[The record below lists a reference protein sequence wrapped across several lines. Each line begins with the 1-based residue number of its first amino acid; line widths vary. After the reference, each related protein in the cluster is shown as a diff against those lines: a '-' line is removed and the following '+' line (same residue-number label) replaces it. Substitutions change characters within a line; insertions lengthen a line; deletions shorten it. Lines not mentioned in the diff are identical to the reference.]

1 MSFLKKIKDFDKKN
15 THLIYYAYHL
25 GSTAR
30 WYSIWKP
37 IFFNIDPETVHHL
50 VVKVL
55 KIFKP
60 FFRFNHYKYHF
71 YYNGKPDRRLEKEV
85 FGIKF
90 PNPVGLAAG
99 FDKNAEIYQQMS
111 DHGFGFIEIG
121 TVTPK
126 PQKGNPKKRIFR
138 LTEDNALINRLGF
151 NNDGVEKVVNRLKN
165 NINVIIGG
173 NIGKN
178 KDTPNV
184 RAVDDYL
191 ICFDKLYD
199 YVDYFTVNV
208 SSPNTPN
215 LRDLQNIDG
224 LRSILI
230 PLIDENKKRSN
241 KPILLKISPDL
252 DNSDILSIV
261 DLIQELK
268 IDGIITTNTTVSREK
283 LKSDNKLKSEKGGLS
298 GAPLR
303 NRSTEVIS
311 LIHKYSKGTL
321 PIIGVGGIMS
331 VEDAIEKLNAGA
343 SLIQVYTGF
352 IYNGPSFIY
361 KINREIIKSLN

>member
-1 MSFLKKIKDFDKKN
+1 MKLIKP
-15 THLIYYAYHL
+15 LLA
-25 GSTAR
+25 
-30 WYSIWKP
+30 
-37 IFFNIDPETVHHL
+37 FNAHKYT
-50 VVKVL
+50 
-55 KIFKP
+55 FKYNY
-60 FFRFNHYKYHF
+60 RNNKY
-71 YYNGKPDRRLEKEV
+71 LEREV

-99 FDKNAEIYQQMS
+99 FDKNAEIYKQMH

-126 PQKGNPKKRIFR
+126 PQDGNPKKRIFR
-138 LTEDNALINRLGF
+138 LVNDDAIINRLGF
-151 NNDGVEKVVNRLKN
+151 NNDGVDQIVNRLKK

-178 KDTPNV
+178 KDTPNEK
-184 RAVDDYL
+184 AADDYL
-191 ICFDKLYD
+191 ICFQKLYD
-199 YVDYFTVNV
+199 HVDYFAVNV
-208 SSPNTPN
+208 SSPNTPH
-215 LRDLQNIDG
+215 LRDLQNTEG

-230 PLIDENKKRSN
+230 PLIDENKKRLN

-252 DNSDILSIV
+252 NNSDVLSIV

-268 IDGIITTNTTVSREK
+268 IDGIITTNTTLSREK
-283 LKSDNKLKSEKGGLS
+283 LKSDNKLKSQKGGLS

-303 NRSTEVIS
+303 KRSTEVIR
-311 LIHKYSKGTL
+311 LIHKYSKGNV

-331 VEDAIEKLNAGA
+331 ADDALEKLNAGA

>member
-1 MSFLKKIKDFDKKN
+1 MK
-15 THLIYYAYHL
+15 LI
-25 GSTAR
+25 
-30 WYSIWKP
+30 
-37 IFFNIDPETVHHL
+37 
-50 VVKVL
+50 
-55 KIFKP
+55 KP
-60 FFRFNHYKYHF
+60 FLAFNAHKYTFKYNFRNNKY
-71 YYNGKPDRRLEKEV
+71 LEREV

-99 FDKNAEIYQQMS
+99 FDKNAEIYKQMH

-126 PQKGNPKKRIFR
+126 PQDGNPKKRIFR
-138 LTEDNALINRLGF
+138 LVNDDAIINRLGF
-151 NNDGVEKVVNRLKN
+151 NNDGVDQIVNRLKK

-178 KDTPNV
+178 KDTPNEK
-184 RAVDDYL
+184 AADDYL
-191 ICFDKLYD
+191 ICFQKLYD
-199 YVDYFTVNV
+199 HVDYFAVNV
-208 SSPNTPN
+208 SSPNTPH
-215 LRDLQNIDG
+215 LRDLQNTEG

-230 PLIDENKKRSN
+230 PLIDENKKRLN

-252 DNSDILSIV
+252 NNSDIVSIV

-268 IDGIITTNTTVSREK
+268 IDGIITTNTTLSREK
-283 LKSDNKLKSEKGGLS
+283 LKSDNKLKSQKGGLS

-311 LIHKYSKGTL
+311 LIHKYSKGNV

-331 VEDAIEKLNAGA
+331 ADDALEKLNAGA

-352 IYNGPSFIY
+352 IYNGPSFAY
-361 KINREIIKSLN
+361 KINREVIKSLN

>member
-1 MSFLKKIKDFDKKN
+1 MSRLTKFDINFRLLIRDIYHFFPTIGWKI
-15 THLIYYAYHL
+15 L
-25 GSTAR
+25 
-30 WYSIWKP
+30 KP
-37 IFFNIDPETVHHL
+37 IFFSFDPEKIHHF
-50 VVKVL
+50 VVRYL
-55 KIFKP
+55 KITPLSLLGYDVSSIKS
-60 FFRFNHYKYHF
+60 
-71 YYNGKPDRRLEKEV
+71 LETEV

-99 FDKNAEIYQQMS
+99 FDKNAEVYKQMS
-111 DHGFGFIEIG
+111 AFGFGFIEIG

-126 PQKGNPKKRIFR
+126 PQEGNPKTRIFR
-138 LTEDNALINRLGF
+138 LIKDEALINRLGF
-151 NNDGVEKVVNRLKN
+151 NNDGVEKVIKRLKN
-165 NINVIIGG
+165 NKEVIIGG

-178 KDTPNV
+178 KDTPNEN
-184 RAVDDYL
+184 AEDDYL
-191 ICFDKLYD
+191 FCFKKLYD

-215 LRDLQNIDG
+215 LRDLQNIQS

-230 PLIDENKKRSN
+230 PLIEENKKRSS

-252 DNSDILSIV
+252 ADEDIISVV
-261 DLIQELK
+261 DLIQDINL
-268 IDGIITTNTTVSREK
+268 DGIISTNTTIKR
-283 LKSDNKLKSEKGGLS
+283 NKLKSLSNLKNEKGGLS
-298 GAPLR
+298 GTPLK

-311 LIHKYSKGTL
+311 LIHKYSKGKV

-331 VEDAIEKLNAGA
+331 PKDAIEKLNAGA

-352 IYNGPSFIY
+352 IYNGPSFAY

>member
-1 MSFLKKIKDFDKKN
+1 MKLIKP
-15 THLIYYAYHL
+15 LLA
-25 GSTAR
+25 
-30 WYSIWKP
+30 
-37 IFFNIDPETVHHL
+37 FNAHKYT
-50 VVKVL
+50 
-55 KIFKP
+55 FKYN
-60 FFRFNHYKYHF
+60 FRNNKY
-71 YYNGKPDRRLEKEV
+71 LEREV

-99 FDKNAEIYQQMS
+99 FDKNAEIYKQMH

-126 PQKGNPKKRIFR
+126 PQDGNPKKRIFR
-138 LTEDNALINRLGF
+138 LVNDDAIINRLGF
-151 NNDGVEKVVNRLKN
+151 NNDGVDQIVNRLKK

-178 KDTPNV
+178 KDTPNEK
-184 RAVDDYL
+184 AADDYL
-191 ICFDKLYD
+191 ICFQKLYD
-199 YVDYFTVNV
+199 HVDYFAVNV
-208 SSPNTPN
+208 SSPNTPH
-215 LRDLQNIDG
+215 LRDLQNTEG

-230 PLIDENKKRSN
+230 PLIDENKKRLN

-252 DNSDILSIV
+252 NNSDVLSIV

-268 IDGIITTNTTVSREK
+268 IDGIITTNTTLSREK
-283 LKSDNKLKSEKGGLS
+283 LKSDNKLKSQKGGLS

-311 LIHKYSKGTL
+311 LIHKYSKGNV

-331 VEDAIEKLNAGA
+331 ADDALEKLNAGA

>member
-1 MSFLKKIKDFDKKN
+1 MK
-15 THLIYYAYHL
+15 LI
-25 GSTAR
+25 
-30 WYSIWKP
+30 
-37 IFFNIDPETVHHL
+37 
-50 VVKVL
+50 
-55 KIFKP
+55 KP
-60 FFRFNHYKYHF
+60 FLAFNAHKYTFKYNFRNNKY
-71 YYNGKPDRRLEKEV
+71 LEREV

-99 FDKNAEIYQQMS
+99 FDKNAEIYKQMH

-126 PQKGNPKKRIFR
+126 PQDGNPKKRIFR
-138 LTEDNALINRLGF
+138 LVNDDAIINRLGF
-151 NNDGVEKVVNRLKN
+151 NNDGVDQIVNRLKK

-178 KDTPNV
+178 KDTPNEK
-184 RAVDDYL
+184 AADDYL
-191 ICFDKLYD
+191 ICFQKLYD
-199 YVDYFTVNV
+199 HVDYFAVNV
-208 SSPNTPN
+208 SSPNTPH
-215 LRDLQNIDG
+215 LRDLQNTEG

-230 PLIDENKKRSN
+230 PLIDENKKRLN

-252 DNSDILSIV
+252 NNSDIVSIV

-268 IDGIITTNTTVSREK
+268 IDGIITTNTTLSREK
-283 LKSDNKLKSEKGGLS
+283 LKSNNKLKSQKGGLS

-311 LIHKYSKGTL
+311 LIHKYSKGNV

-331 VEDAIEKLNAGA
+331 ADEALEKLSAGA

>member
-1 MSFLKKIKDFDKKN
+1 MLWKFL
-15 THLIYYAYHL
+15 
-25 GSTAR
+25 
-30 WYSIWKP
+30 WKP
-37 IFFNIDPETVHHL
+37 IFFSIDPEKVHHL
-50 VVKVL
+50 VVNVL
-55 KIFKP
+55 KLIKP
-60 FFRFNHYKYHF
+60 FLAFNAHKYTFKYNFRNNKY
-71 YYNGKPDRRLEKEV
+71 LEREV

-99 FDKNAEIYQQMS
+99 FDKNAEIYKQMH

-126 PQKGNPKKRIFR
+126 PQDGNPKKRIFR
-138 LTEDNALINRLGF
+138 LVNDDAIINRLGF
-151 NNDGVEKVVNRLKN
+151 NNDGVDQIVSRLKKN
-165 NINVIIGG
+165 KNVIIGG

-178 KDTPNV
+178 KDTPNEK
-184 RAVDDYL
+184 AADDYL
-191 ICFDKLYD
+191 ICFQKLYD
-199 YVDYFTVNV
+199 HVDYFAVNV
-208 SSPNTPN
+208 SSPNTPH
-215 LRDLQNIDG
+215 LRDLQNTEG

-252 DNSDILSIV
+252 NNSDILSIV

-268 IDGIITTNTTVSREK
+268 IDGIITTNTTLSREK
-283 LKSDNKLKSEKGGLS
+283 LKSDNKLKLQKGGLS

-311 LIHKYSKGTL
+311 LIHKYSKGKV
-321 PIIGVGGIMS
+321 PIVGVGGIMS
-331 VEDAIEKLNAGA
+331 PDDALEKLNAGA

>member
-1 MSFLKKIKDFDKKN
+1 MK
-15 THLIYYAYHL
+15 LI
-25 GSTAR
+25 
-30 WYSIWKP
+30 
-37 IFFNIDPETVHHL
+37 
-50 VVKVL
+50 
-55 KIFKP
+55 KP
-60 FFRFNHYKYHF
+60 FLAFNAHKYTFKYNFRNNKY
-71 YYNGKPDRRLEKEV
+71 LEREV

-99 FDKNAEIYQQMS
+99 FDKNAEIYKQMH

-126 PQKGNPKKRIFR
+126 PQDGNPKKRIFR
-138 LTEDNALINRLGF
+138 LVNDDAIINRLGF
-151 NNDGVEKVVNRLKN
+151 NNDGVDQIVNRLKK

-178 KDTPNV
+178 KDTPNEK
-184 RAVDDYL
+184 AADDYL
-191 ICFDKLYD
+191 ICFQKLYD
-199 YVDYFTVNV
+199 HVDYFAVNV
-208 SSPNTPN
+208 SSPNTPH
-215 LRDLQNIDG
+215 LRDLQNTEG

-230 PLIDENKKRSN
+230 PLIDENKKRLN
-241 KPILLKISPDL
+241 NPILLKISPDL
-252 DNSDILSIV
+252 NNSDILSIV

-268 IDGIITTNTTVSREK
+268 IDGIITTNTTLSREK
-283 LKSDNKLKSEKGGLS
+283 LKSDNKLKSQKGGLS

-303 NRSTEVIS
+303 KRSTEVIS
-311 LIHKYSKGTL
+311 LIHKYSKGNV

-331 VEDAIEKLNAGA
+331 ADDALEKLNAGA

>member
-1 MSFLKKIKDFDKKN
+1 MK
-15 THLIYYAYHL
+15 LI
-25 GSTAR
+25 
-30 WYSIWKP
+30 
-37 IFFNIDPETVHHL
+37 
-50 VVKVL
+50 
-55 KIFKP
+55 KP
-60 FFRFNHYKYHF
+60 FLAFNAHKYTFKYNFRNNKY
-71 YYNGKPDRRLEKEV
+71 LEREV

-99 FDKNAEIYQQMS
+99 FDKNAEIYKQMH

-126 PQKGNPKKRIFR
+126 PQDGNPKKRIFR
-138 LTEDNALINRLGF
+138 LVNDDAIINRLGF
-151 NNDGVEKVVNRLKN
+151 NNDGVDQIVNRLKK

-178 KDTPNV
+178 KDTPNEK
-184 RAVDDYL
+184 AADDYL
-191 ICFDKLYD
+191 ICFQKLYD
-199 YVDYFTVNV
+199 HVDYFAVNV
-208 SSPNTPN
+208 SSPNTPH
-215 LRDLQNIDG
+215 LRDLQNTEG

-230 PLIDENKKRSN
+230 PLIDENKKRLN

-252 DNSDILSIV
+252 NNSDVLSIV

-268 IDGIITTNTTVSREK
+268 IDGIITTNTTLSREK
-283 LKSDNKLKSEKGGLS
+283 LKSDNKLKSQKGGLS

-311 LIHKYSKGTL
+311 LIHKYSKGNV

-331 VEDAIEKLNAGA
+331 ADDALEKLNAGA

>member
-1 MSFLKKIKDFDKKN
+1 MSFFDKLKIFKRHN
-15 THLIYYAYHL
+15 YFYYDKYHFL
-25 GSTAR
+25 STIL
-30 WYSIWKP
+30 WKFFWKP
-37 IFFNIDPETVHHL
+37 IFFSIDPEKVHHL
-50 VVKVL
+50 VVNVMKL
-55 KIFKP
+55 IKP
-60 FFRFNHYKYHF
+60 FLAFNAHKYTFKYNFRNNKY
-71 YYNGKPDRRLEKEV
+71 LEREV

-99 FDKNAEIYQQMS
+99 FDKNAEIYKQMH

-126 PQKGNPKKRIFR
+126 PQDGNPKKRIFR
-138 LTEDNALINRLGF
+138 LVNDDAIINRLGF
-151 NNDGVEKVVNRLKN
+151 NNDGVDQIVNRLKK

-178 KDTPNV
+178 KDTPNEK
-184 RAVDDYL
+184 AADDYL
-191 ICFDKLYD
+191 ICFQKLYD
-199 YVDYFTVNV
+199 HVDYFAVNV
-208 SSPNTPN
+208 SSPNTPH
-215 LRDLQNIDG
+215 LRDLQNTEG

-230 PLIDENKKRSN
+230 PLIDENKKRLN

-252 DNSDILSIV
+252 NNSDIVSIV

-268 IDGIITTNTTVSREK
+268 IDGIITTNTTLSREK
-283 LKSDNKLKSEKGGLS
+283 LKSDNKLKSQKGGLS

-311 LIHKYSKGTL
+311 LIHKYSKGNV

-331 VEDAIEKLNAGA
+331 ADDALEKLNAGA

>member
-1 MSFLKKIKDFDKKN
+1 MKLIKP
-15 THLIYYAYHL
+15 LLA
-25 GSTAR
+25 
-30 WYSIWKP
+30 
-37 IFFNIDPETVHHL
+37 FNAHKYT
-50 VVKVL
+50 
-55 KIFKP
+55 FKYN
-60 FFRFNHYKYHF
+60 FRNNKY
-71 YYNGKPDRRLEKEV
+71 LEREV

-99 FDKNAEIYQQMS
+99 FDKNAEIYKQMH

-126 PQKGNPKKRIFR
+126 PQDGNPKKRIFR
-138 LTEDNALINRLGF
+138 LVNDDAIINRLGF
-151 NNDGVEKVVNRLKN
+151 NNDGVDQIVNRLKK

-178 KDTPNV
+178 KDTPNEK
-184 RAVDDYL
+184 AADDYL
-191 ICFDKLYD
+191 ICFQKLYD
-199 YVDYFTVNV
+199 HVDYFAVNV
-208 SSPNTPN
+208 SSPNTPH
-215 LRDLQNIDG
+215 LRDLQNTEG

-252 DNSDILSIV
+252 NNSDILSIV

-268 IDGIITTNTTVSREK
+268 IDGIITTNTTLSREK
-283 LKSDNKLKSEKGGLS
+283 LKSDNKLKSQKGGLS

-311 LIHKYSKGTL
+311 LIHKYSKGNV

-331 VEDAIEKLNAGA
+331 ADDALEKLNAGA

>member
-1 MSFLKKIKDFDKKN
+1 MKI
-15 THLIYYAYHL
+15 I
-25 GSTAR
+25 
-30 WYSIWKP
+30 
-37 IFFNIDPETVHHL
+37 
-50 VVKVL
+50 
-55 KIFKP
+55 KP
-60 FFRFNHYKYHF
+60 FLAFNAHKYTFKYNFRNNKY
-71 YYNGKPDRRLEKEV
+71 LEREV

-99 FDKNAEIYQQMS
+99 FDKNAEIYKQMH

-126 PQKGNPKKRIFR
+126 PQDGNPKKRIFR
-138 LTEDNALINRLGF
+138 LVNDDAIINRLGF
-151 NNDGVEKVVNRLKN
+151 NNDGVDQIVNRLKK

-178 KDTPNV
+178 KDTPNEK
-184 RAVDDYL
+184 AADDYL
-191 ICFDKLYD
+191 ICFQKLYD
-199 YVDYFTVNV
+199 HVDYFAVNV
-208 SSPNTPN
+208 SSPNTPH
-215 LRDLQNIDG
+215 LRDLQNTEG

-230 PLIDENKKRSN
+230 PLIDENKKRLN

-252 DNSDILSIV
+252 NNSDIVSIV

-268 IDGIITTNTTVSREK
+268 IDGIITTNTTLSREK
-283 LKSDNKLKSEKGGLS
+283 LKSDNKLKSQKGGLS

-311 LIHKYSKGTL
+311 LIHKYSKGNV

-331 VEDAIEKLNAGA
+331 ADDALEKLNAGA

>member
-1 MSFLKKIKDFDKKN
+1 MKLIKP
-15 THLIYYAYHL
+15 LLA
-25 GSTAR
+25 
-30 WYSIWKP
+30 
-37 IFFNIDPETVHHL
+37 FNAHKYT
-50 VVKVL
+50 
-55 KIFKP
+55 FKYN
-60 FFRFNHYKYHF
+60 FRNNKY
-71 YYNGKPDRRLEKEV
+71 LEREV

-99 FDKNAEIYQQMS
+99 FDKNAEIYKQMH

-126 PQKGNPKKRIFR
+126 PQDGNPKKRIFR
-138 LTEDNALINRLGF
+138 LVNDDAIINRLGF
-151 NNDGVEKVVNRLKN
+151 NNDGVDQIVKRLKK

-178 KDTPNV
+178 KDTPNEK
-184 RAVDDYL
+184 AADDYL
-191 ICFDKLYD
+191 ICFQKLYD
-199 YVDYFTVNV
+199 HVDYFAVNV
-208 SSPNTPN
+208 SSPNTPH
-215 LRDLQNIDG
+215 LRDLQNTEG

-230 PLIDENKKRSN
+230 PLIDENKKRLN

-252 DNSDILSIV
+252 NNSDVLSIV

-268 IDGIITTNTTVSREK
+268 IDGIITTNTTLSREK
-283 LKSDNKLKSEKGGLS
+283 LKSGNKLKSQKGGLS

-311 LIHKYSKGTL
+311 LIHKYSKGNV

-331 VEDAIEKLNAGA
+331 ADDALEKLNAGA

>member
-1 MSFLKKIKDFDKKN
+1 MK
-15 THLIYYAYHL
+15 LI
-25 GSTAR
+25 
-30 WYSIWKP
+30 
-37 IFFNIDPETVHHL
+37 
-50 VVKVL
+50 
-55 KIFKP
+55 KP
-60 FFRFNHYKYHF
+60 FLAFNAHKYTFKYNFRNNKY
-71 YYNGKPDRRLEKEV
+71 LEREV

-99 FDKNAEIYQQMS
+99 FDKNAEIYKQMH
-111 DHGFGFIEIG
+111 DHGFGFVEIG

-126 PQKGNPKKRIFR
+126 PQDGNPKKRIFR
-138 LTEDNALINRLGF
+138 LVNDDAIINRLGF
-151 NNDGVEKVVNRLKN
+151 NNDGVDQIVNRLKK

-178 KDTPNV
+178 KDTPNEK
-184 RAVDDYL
+184 AADDYL
-191 ICFDKLYD
+191 ICFQKLYD
-199 YVDYFTVNV
+199 HVDYFAVNV
-208 SSPNTPN
+208 SSPNTPH
-215 LRDLQNIDG
+215 LRDLQNTEG

-230 PLIDENKKRSN
+230 PLIDENKKRLN

-252 DNSDILSIV
+252 NNSDIVSIV

-268 IDGIITTNTTVSREK
+268 IDGIITTNTTLSREK
-283 LKSDNKLKSEKGGLS
+283 LKSDNKLKSQKGGLS

-311 LIHKYSKGTL
+311 LIHKYSKGNV

-331 VEDAIEKLNAGA
+331 ADDALEKLNAGA

>member
-1 MSFLKKIKDFDKKN
+1 MK
-15 THLIYYAYHL
+15 LI
-25 GSTAR
+25 
-30 WYSIWKP
+30 
-37 IFFNIDPETVHHL
+37 
-50 VVKVL
+50 
-55 KIFKP
+55 KP
-60 FFRFNHYKYHF
+60 FLAFNAHKYTFKYNFRNNKY
-71 YYNGKPDRRLEKEV
+71 LEREV

-99 FDKNAEIYQQMS
+99 FDKNAEIYKQMH

-126 PQKGNPKKRIFR
+126 PQDGNPKKRIFR
-138 LTEDNALINRLGF
+138 LVNDDAIINRLGF
-151 NNDGVEKVVNRLKN
+151 NNDGVDQIVNRLKK

-178 KDTPNV
+178 KDTPNEK
-184 RAVDDYL
+184 AADDYL
-191 ICFDKLYD
+191 ICFQKLYD
-199 YVDYFTVNV
+199 HVDYFAVNV
-208 SSPNTPN
+208 SSPNTPH
-215 LRDLQNIDG
+215 LRDLQNTEG

-230 PLIDENKKRSN
+230 PLIDENKKRLN

-252 DNSDILSIV
+252 NNSDIVSIV

-268 IDGIITTNTTVSREK
+268 IDGIITTNTTLSREK
-283 LKSDNKLKSEKGGLS
+283 LKSDNKLKSQKGGLS

-303 NRSTEVIS
+303 KRSTEVIS
-311 LIHKYSKGTL
+311 LIHKYSNGNV

-331 VEDAIEKLNAGA
+331 ADDALEKLNAGA

>member
-1 MSFLKKIKDFDKKN
+1 MK
-15 THLIYYAYHL
+15 LI
-25 GSTAR
+25 
-30 WYSIWKP
+30 
-37 IFFNIDPETVHHL
+37 
-50 VVKVL
+50 
-55 KIFKP
+55 KP
-60 FFRFNHYKYHF
+60 FLAFNAHKYTFKYNFRNNKY
-71 YYNGKPDRRLEKEV
+71 LEREV

-99 FDKNAEIYQQMS
+99 FDKNAEIYKQMH

-126 PQKGNPKKRIFR
+126 PQDGNPKKRIFR
-138 LTEDNALINRLGF
+138 LVNDDAIINRLGF
-151 NNDGVEKVVNRLKN
+151 NNDGVDQIVNRLKK

-178 KDTPNV
+178 KDTPNEK
-184 RAVDDYL
+184 AADDYL
-191 ICFDKLYD
+191 ICFQKLYD
-199 YVDYFTVNV
+199 HVDYFAVNV
-208 SSPNTPN
+208 SSPNTPH
-215 LRDLQNIDG
+215 LRDLQNTEG

-230 PLIDENKKRSN
+230 PLIDENKKRLN

-252 DNSDILSIV
+252 NNSDVLSIV

-268 IDGIITTNTTVSREK
+268 IEGIIATNTTLSREK
-283 LKSDNKLKSEKGGLS
+283 LKSDNKLKSQKGGLS

-311 LIHKYSKGTL
+311 LIHKYSKGNV

-331 VEDAIEKLNAGA
+331 ADDALEKLNAGA

>member
-1 MSFLKKIKDFDKKN
+1 MK
-15 THLIYYAYHL
+15 LI
-25 GSTAR
+25 
-30 WYSIWKP
+30 
-37 IFFNIDPETVHHL
+37 
-50 VVKVL
+50 
-55 KIFKP
+55 KP
-60 FFRFNHYKYHF
+60 FLAFNAHKYTFKYNFRNNKY
-71 YYNGKPDRRLEKEV
+71 LEREV

-99 FDKNAEIYQQMS
+99 FDKNAEIYKQMH

-126 PQKGNPKKRIFR
+126 PQDGNPKKRIFR
-138 LTEDNALINRLGF
+138 LVNDDAIINRLGF
-151 NNDGVEKVVNRLKN
+151 NNDGVDQIVNRLKK

-178 KDTPNV
+178 KDTPNE

-191 ICFDKLYD
+191 ICFQKLYD
-199 YVDYFTVNV
+199 HVDYFAVNV
-208 SSPNTPN
+208 SSPNTPH
-215 LRDLQNIDG
+215 LRDLQNTEG

-230 PLIDENKKRSN
+230 PLIDENKKRLN

-252 DNSDILSIV
+252 NNSDIVSIV

-268 IDGIITTNTTVSREK
+268 IDGIITTNTTLSREK
-283 LKSDNKLKSEKGGLS
+283 LKSDNKLKSQKGGLS

-311 LIHKYSKGTL
+311 LIHKYSKGNV

-331 VEDAIEKLNAGA
+331 ADDALEKLNAGA

>member
-1 MSFLKKIKDFDKKN
+1 MK
-15 THLIYYAYHL
+15 LI
-25 GSTAR
+25 
-30 WYSIWKP
+30 
-37 IFFNIDPETVHHL
+37 
-50 VVKVL
+50 
-55 KIFKP
+55 KP
-60 FFRFNHYKYHF
+60 FLAFNAHKYTFKYNFRNNKY
-71 YYNGKPDRRLEKEV
+71 LEREV

-99 FDKNAEIYQQMS
+99 FDKNAEIYKQMH

-126 PQKGNPKKRIFR
+126 PQDGNPKKRIFR
-138 LTEDNALINRLGF
+138 LVNDDAIINRLGF
-151 NNDGVEKVVNRLKN
+151 NNDGVDQIVNRLKK

-178 KDTPNV
+178 KDTPNEK
-184 RAVDDYL
+184 AADDYL
-191 ICFDKLYD
+191 ICFQKLYD
-199 YVDYFTVNV
+199 HVDYFAVNV
-208 SSPNTPN
+208 SSPNTPH
-215 LRDLQNIDG
+215 LRDLQNTEG

-230 PLIDENKKRSN
+230 PLIDENKKRLN

-252 DNSDILSIV
+252 NNSDILSIV

-268 IDGIITTNTTVSREK
+268 IDGIITTNTTLSREK
-283 LKSDNKLKSEKGGLS
+283 LKSDNKLKSQKGGLS

-311 LIHKYSKGTL
+311 LIHKYSKGNV

-331 VEDAIEKLNAGA
+331 ADDALEKLNAGA

>member
-1 MSFLKKIKDFDKKN
+1 MK
-15 THLIYYAYHL
+15 LI
-25 GSTAR
+25 
-30 WYSIWKP
+30 
-37 IFFNIDPETVHHL
+37 
-50 VVKVL
+50 
-55 KIFKP
+55 KP
-60 FFRFNHYKYHF
+60 FLAFNAHKYTFKYNFRNNKY
-71 YYNGKPDRRLEKEV
+71 LEREV

-99 FDKNAEIYQQMS
+99 FDKNAEIYKQMH

-126 PQKGNPKKRIFR
+126 PQDGNPKKRIFR
-138 LTEDNALINRLGF
+138 LVNDDAIINRLGF
-151 NNDGVEKVVNRLKN
+151 NNDGVDEIVNRLKK

-178 KDTPNV
+178 KDTPNEK
-184 RAVDDYL
+184 AADDYL
-191 ICFDKLYD
+191 ICFQKLYD
-199 YVDYFTVNV
+199 HVDYFAVNV
-208 SSPNTPN
+208 SSPNTPH
-215 LRDLQNIDG
+215 LRDLQNTEG

-230 PLIDENKKRSN
+230 PLIDENKKRLN

-252 DNSDILSIV
+252 NNSDIVSIV

-268 IDGIITTNTTVSREK
+268 IDGIITTNTTLSREK
-283 LKSDNKLKSEKGGLS
+283 LKSDNKLKSQKGGLS

-311 LIHKYSKGTL
+311 LIHKYSKGNV

-331 VEDAIEKLNAGA
+331 ADDALEKLNAGA

>member
-1 MSFLKKIKDFDKKN
+1 MK
-15 THLIYYAYHL
+15 LI
-25 GSTAR
+25 
-30 WYSIWKP
+30 
-37 IFFNIDPETVHHL
+37 
-50 VVKVL
+50 
-55 KIFKP
+55 KP
-60 FFRFNHYKYHF
+60 FLAFNAHKYTFKYNFRNNKY
-71 YYNGKPDRRLEKEV
+71 LEREV

-99 FDKNAEIYQQMS
+99 FDKNAEIYKQMH

-126 PQKGNPKKRIFR
+126 PQDGNPKKRIFR
-138 LTEDNALINRLGF
+138 LVNDDAIINRLGF
-151 NNDGVEKVVNRLKN
+151 NNDGVDQIVNRLKK

-178 KDTPNV
+178 KDTPNEK
-184 RAVDDYL
+184 AADDYL
-191 ICFDKLYD
+191 ICFQKLYD
-199 YVDYFTVNV
+199 HVDYFAVNV
-208 SSPNTPN
+208 SSPNTPH
-215 LRDLQNIDG
+215 LRDLQNTEG

-230 PLIDENKKRSN
+230 PLIDENKKRLN

-252 DNSDILSIV
+252 NNSDIVSIV

-268 IDGIITTNTTVSREK
+268 IDGIITTNTTLSREK
-283 LKSDNKLKSEKGGLS
+283 LKSGNKLKSQKGGLS

-311 LIHKYSKGTL
+311 LIHKYSKGNV

-331 VEDAIEKLNAGA
+331 ADDALEKLNAGA

>member
-1 MSFLKKIKDFDKKN
+1 MK
-15 THLIYYAYHL
+15 LI
-25 GSTAR
+25 
-30 WYSIWKP
+30 
-37 IFFNIDPETVHHL
+37 
-50 VVKVL
+50 
-55 KIFKP
+55 KP
-60 FFRFNHYKYHF
+60 FLAFNAHKYTFQYNFRNNKY
-71 YYNGKPDRRLEKEV
+71 LEREV

-99 FDKNAEIYQQMS
+99 FDKNAEIYKQMH

-126 PQKGNPKKRIFR
+126 PQDGNPKKRIFR
-138 LTEDNALINRLGF
+138 LVNDDAIINRLGF
-151 NNDGVEKVVNRLKN
+151 NNDGVDQIVKRLKK

-178 KDTPNV
+178 KDTPNEK
-184 RAVDDYL
+184 AADDYL
-191 ICFDKLYD
+191 ICFQKLYD
-199 YVDYFTVNV
+199 HVDYFAVNV
-208 SSPNTPN
+208 SSPNTPH
-215 LRDLQNIDG
+215 LRDLQNTEG

-230 PLIDENKKRSN
+230 PLIDENKKRLN

-252 DNSDILSIV
+252 DNSDVLSIV

-268 IDGIITTNTTVSREK
+268 IDGIITTNTTLSREK
-283 LKSDNKLKSEKGGLS
+283 LKSGNKLKSQKGGLS

-311 LIHKYSKGTL
+311 LIHKYSKGNI

-331 VEDAIEKLNAGA
+331 ADDALEKLNAGA